1 MKTDLFLKCKVYKYL
16 NNYVTLKTISTI
28 KIRSMV
34 WWLYWLQSI
43 RYKSV
48 TWYYPFTA
56 VADFLLL
63 YFCIWIA
70 LYSKIVQHGWVV
82 CTCLR
87 TWLVCVLQTQV
98 ICVRLPTW
106 LLLCSSDTSNLRS
119 STDIVTLRPSSYTGS
134 LHFVNCL

>member
-56 VADFLLL
+56 VADFLL

-70 LYSKIVQHGWVV
+70 LYSKIVQHGRVV

-106 LLLCSSDTSNLRS
+106 LLCVLQTQVICVRLPTWLLCVLQTQVICVHLP
-119 STDIVTLRPSSYTGS
+119 T
-134 LHFVNCL
+134 